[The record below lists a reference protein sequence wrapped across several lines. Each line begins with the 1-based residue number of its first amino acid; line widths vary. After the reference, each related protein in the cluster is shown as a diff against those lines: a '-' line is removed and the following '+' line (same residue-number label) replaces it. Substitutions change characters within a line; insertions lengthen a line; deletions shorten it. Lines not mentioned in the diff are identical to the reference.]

1 MFRFAFLALAFVA
14 FGAILA
20 SGVEGA
26 SLVVLAPLLL
36 LGKIFLI
43 MLFFGAISGF
53 FWRNYGDGPR
63 RPPWSQRRPSRRP
76 EEPKKSREELFEE
89 WHRVAHARD
98 EVDTWVE
105 DLD

>member
-1 MFRFAFLALAFVA
+1 MFRIAFVALAFMA

-26 SLVVLAPLLL
+26 SLLVLAPLLL
-36 LGKIFLI
+36 LGKVFLV
-43 MLFFGAISGF
+43 MLFLGVVGGF
-53 FWRNYGDGPR
+53 FWRGYGDGPQ
-63 RPPWSQRRPSRRP
+63 RPPWSRRRSPRST
-76 EEPKKSREELFEE
+76 EEPAKTREELFEE
-89 WHRVAHARD
+89 WHRVAHARE